1 MDILRYK
8 DATTRRIYSYLTS
21 KFVVAEQY
29 VEAILWVIE
38 SQTLNAATL
47 DRNKANTILNHIK
60 DTIGYPTWFTASA
73 LFKAAFILAVFD
85 YYSAFHY
92 RFLVEM
98 TANYPEF
105 TMLAL
110 DEQQELLNYRNY
122 LVVAI
127 KLFDPNVRPAEMLLL
142 IEKICGYTSG
152 EQTTLVKRERRE
164 LVFFRVTGVLA
175 NFEAIKVP
183 EKKKVGRPRYFDR
196 KSNQRPLPPAD
207 ETAIRKP
214 SEVRMSFNT
223 ASVSNA
229 TSSAAVTAS
238 SIMAQSV
245 LSKRPVETTSY
256 AYYTKQQRTSA
267 TFDSQACFY
276 PTGDKEA
283 RELDKAAE
291 AAYLR
296 LCQETMSGDDDE
308 VQADDSSE
316 GVPATFIRSEKEQ
329 SNTNRTVDAVHRE
342 LEQWKEKTNNTE
354 EETNANQLMVS
365 SKIAAEEAAKNARV
379 KIFLRRLIVNTTDTS
394 GTAATTSS
402 SNESVI
408 SPRNVASDLA
418 TVSSDEA
425 PGTAYPAQSLQDSMG
440 SNTVRKI
447 SITEPS
453 ASTHLSSTSAA
464 SNSVHPR
471 GEPLHMATNTPFC
484 TIPVFP
490 NGAYPYDGLPLRPPL
505 AYSTLS
511 FGLQSM
517 HAVLNAHLGLPF
529 PHSFA
534 HQPRPP
540 PSPAYDTNLPQLN
553 VHSFGAN
560 QPFHQGYHANGYKQS
575 HVKPFVPNDPGG
587 THFGVGQYASFHGS
601 FAPSANPFAQH
612 FHTSVGHSYDTHVT
626 SAPVDV
632 NTYPRQQQPEAVVMH
647 ALQPQQRLQ
656 ETAGSTRLMPTVEG
670 SNTASD
676 SQYWTE

>member
-1 MDILRYK
+1 MDILRNK

-142 IEKICGYTSG
+142 IEKICGCTSG

-164 LVFFRVTGVLA
+164 LVFFRVTGVLT
-175 NFEAIKVP
+175 NFEVMKVP
-183 EKKKVGRPRYFDR
+183 EKKKVGRPRHSDR
-196 KSNQRPLPPAD
+196 KSGQRPLPPAD
-207 ETAIRKP
+207 ETSIRKP
-214 SEVRMSFNT
+214 SEVGMSFNT
-223 ASVSNA
+223 ASVSDA
-229 TSSAAVTAS
+229 SSSATVTAS

-245 LSKRPVETTSY
+245 LSKRPVEITSY

-267 TFDSQACFY
+267 TFDASTCFY
-276 PTGDKEA
+276 PTGGTQA
-283 RELDKAAE
+283 RELDQAAE

-296 LCQETMSGDDDE
+296 LCQETMSGDDNDKD
-308 VQADDSSE
+308 QAGDSSA
-316 GVPATFIRSEKEQ
+316 GVPATCIRSEREQ
-329 SNTNRTVDAVHRE
+329 SNTNRTANPVHRE
-342 LEQWKEKTNNTE
+342 LEQWKEQTNHTE
-354 EETNANQLMVS
+354 EETNANQLTVS

-379 KIFLRRLIVNTTDTS
+379 KIFLRRLIVNTTDNS
-394 GTAATTSS
+394 GTAATSS
-402 SNESVI
+402 GESVI

-425 PGTAYPAQSLQDSMG
+425 PAMASLQDSMG

-453 ASTHLSSTSAA
+453 ASTHLSSTGSA

-471 GEPLHMATNTPFC
+471 GESLHMATNTPFC
-484 TIPVFP
+484 TIPVVP
-490 NGAYPYDGLPLRPPL
+490 NGSYPYDGLPLRPPL

-534 HQPRPP
+534 NQARPP
-540 PSPAYDTNLPQLN
+540 PSPAYDTNYPQLT

-560 QPFHQGYHANGYKQS
+560 QPILQYH
-575 HVKPFVPNDPGG
+575 VRPFAPNDPGC
-587 THFGVGQYASFHGS
+587 THFGVGQYGSSHGSS
-601 FAPSANPFAQH
+601 FAPSTNPFAH
-612 FHTSVGHSYDTHVT
+612 FHATEGYSHDTQVT
-626 SAPVDV
+626 SARVDV
-632 NTYPRQQQPEAVVMH
+632 HTNPRQQQSETNLMH
-647 ALQPQQRLQ
+647 VLQSQQPLQ
-656 ETAGSTRLMPTVEG
+656 ETARLMPTVDV
-670 SNTASD
+670 STTASD